1 MKGKKASSLIALCAA
16 VYFCSYL
23 TRQNYATV
31 LVEIIESE
39 GVSKAAASAAI
50 TGMFI
55 TYGLGQIIS
64 GYLGDRLNSCH
75 LIAAGLA
82 ATGVLNILIPYCKST
97 QMIAVVWCCNGLA
110 QSFFL
115 ASACKKS

>member
-50 TGMFI
+50 T
-55 TYGLGQIIS
+55 
-64 GYLGDRLNSCH
+64 
-75 LIAAGLA
+75 
-82 ATGVLNILIPYCKST
+82 
-97 QMIAVVWCCNGLA
+97 
-110 QSFFL
+110 
-115 ASACKKS
+115 

>member
-1 MKGKKASSLIALCAA
+1 MIALCAA

-75 LIAAGLA
+75 LIAAGL
-82 ATGVLNILIPYCKST
+82 
-97 QMIAVVWCCNGLA
+97 CC
-110 QSFFL
+110 SVFF
-115 ASACKKS
+115 K

>member
-55 TYGLGQIIS
+55 TYGLGQITCRQEAPADIAIS
-64 GYLGDRLNSCH
+64 
-75 LIAAGLA
+75 
-82 ATGVLNILIPYCKST
+82 IPKNT
-97 QMIAVVWCCNGLA
+97 T
-110 QSFFL
+110 
-115 ASACKKS
+115 